1 MDNPITARTD
11 ERAAVLHAQ
20 LQAMIRRELE
30 DMAKQQVQFSPPMSK
45 TRLANKVFRCRKST
59 MDLILTAME
68 KQGRAYRTAN
78 RWCVDV
84 ASIPREWREK
94 NLPPVTN
101 GNIRRN

>member
-1 MDNPITARTD
+1 MDNPINARTD
-11 ERAAVLHAQ
+11 ERAAMHAQ
-20 LQAMIRRELE
+20 LQAMIRHELE
-30 DMAKQQVQFSPPMSK
+30 DMAQQQVQFSPPMSK

-59 MDLILTAME
+59 MDLILAAME

-84 ASIPREWREK
+84 ASIPRDTREK

-101 GNIRRN
+101 SNKRDN